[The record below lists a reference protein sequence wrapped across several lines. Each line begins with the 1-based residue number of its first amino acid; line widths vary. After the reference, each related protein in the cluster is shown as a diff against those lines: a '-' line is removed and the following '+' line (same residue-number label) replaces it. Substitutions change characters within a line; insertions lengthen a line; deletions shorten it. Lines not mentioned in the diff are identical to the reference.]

1 MAVNL
6 ADRGSFKTPPP
17 PGPAGFAS
25 KEMRTRSSGI
35 HDQGRDVCDSVCDS
49 EGLRRRPPWFLDDAQ
64 LCRSVRRVSVKSLEP
79 RERREAGENALLIHW
94 GLRPLKAPPGHGSL
108 PLVQGGRP
116 RGWAEP
122 QEDGTHLA
130 FDTPKRLPDRT
141 PCSLVFL
148 TPRGPEQAGDPRSAA
163 WPTPQWAASH
173 CDRPPATH
181 RAPSNPRDH
190 GHLCG

>member
-1 MAVNL
+1 MLYSSTGASDPL
-6 ADRGSFKTPPP
+6 KLP
-17 PGPAGFAS
+17 PG
-25 KEMRTRSSGI
+25 
-35 HDQGRDVCDSVCDS
+35 Q
-49 EGLRRRPPWFLDDAQ
+49 
-64 LCRSVRRVSVKSLEP
+64 
-79 RERREAGENALLIHW
+79 
-94 GLRPLKAPPGHGSL
+94 GSL
-108 PLVQGGRP
+108 PLAQGGRP

-122 QEDGTHLA
+122 REDGTHLA

-181 RAPSNPRDH
+181 GAPSNLRDR
-190 GHLCG
+190 GHFCGWENEDSEKRMRLSSPSGQGQSWDPNLGLWASYFQRPPERLLCARPCSKRFTCIR

>member
-35 HDQGRDVCDSVCDS
+35 HDQGQDVWDSVCDS

-94 GLRPLKAPPGHGSL
+94 GLRPLKAPPWTWEPPVSTGWTA
-108 PLVQGGRP
+108 QGLGRTTG
-116 RGWAEP
+116 RR
-122 QEDGTHLA
+122 H
-130 FDTPKRLPDRT
+130 
-141 PCSLVFL
+141 
-148 TPRGPEQAGDPRSAA
+148 TPR
-163 WPTPQWAASH
+163 
-173 CDRPPATH
+173 
-181 RAPSNPRDH
+181 
-190 GHLCG
+190 L